1 MSIEQIQSLV
11 DALASRLRRAVV
23 VDDQDLRLI
32 AVSEDFGDADPARI
46 WSLLHRR
53 TRPEDVAYAE
63 IKRLAGPVRIPEN
76 PALELWQ
83 RLCVPIRCQGLL
95 LGFTWITDRYGD
107 LADDQIADAAQTAEA
122 LGVVLRGRRPMTA
135 HELQIRQAPGGSA
148 AERGLRG
155 AARRP

>member
-32 AVSEDFGDADPARI
+32 AVSEDFGDADAARI

-63 IKRLAGPVRIPEN
+63 IKQLAGPVRIPEN

-83 RLCVPIRCQGLL
+83 RLCVPIRACPPPLPPVFLQMPGTGPATCNAAL
-95 LGFTWITDRYGD
+95 
-107 LADDQIADAAQTAEA
+107 DDF
-122 LGVVLRGRRPMTA
+122 R
-135 HELQIRQAPGGSA
+135 SA
-148 AERGLRG
+148 R
-155 AARRP
+155 